1 MLDIID
7 CLRYILYK
15 ICDAILPYTESEW
28 ISCM

>member
-7 CLRYILYK
+7 CLRYILYQ
-15 ICDAILPYTESEW
+15 IRDIILPYTESEW